1 LAIITGH
8 QKRNVKLA
16 RRVTWRQ
23 WLVNKVFGIDPAGVQ
38 VQSDLT
44 LHP

>member
-1 LAIITGH
+1 MAIITGH
-8 QKRNVKLA
+8 QKRNVEPV

-23 WLVNKVFGIDPAGVQ
+23 WLVNKIFGIDPAGLQ

-44 LHP
+44 LYP